1 MDRNIRL
8 PEENE
13 FLETN
18 RFYLA
23 EFGLAQ
29 YAETGS
35 LGAVLIDCREA
46 INSYPLSYLPE
57 ATMQEFSLLDGES
70 PVGSLVRNVMDRLDP
85 EAQIVAIFLYE
96 NDASL
101 YLLNVDDLMANP

>member
-1 MDRNIRL
+1 MDRNTRL

-18 RFYLA
+18 RLYLA

-29 YAETGS
+29 YEETSS
-35 LGAVLIDCREA
+35 LGAVLIDCRER
-46 INSYPLSYLPE
+46 INSYPISYLPE
-57 ATMQEFSLLDGES
+57 STMQEFSLLDGES
-70 PVGSLVRNVMDRLDP
+70 AVGSLVRNVMDKLDP

-101 YLLNVDDLMANP
+101 YLLNVDDLIANP